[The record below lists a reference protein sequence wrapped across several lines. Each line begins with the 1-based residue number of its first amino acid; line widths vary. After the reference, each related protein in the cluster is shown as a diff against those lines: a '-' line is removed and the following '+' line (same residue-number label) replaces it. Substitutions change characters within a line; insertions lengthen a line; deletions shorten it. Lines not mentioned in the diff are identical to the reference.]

1 MPSLATIPVWLVA
14 LVLAGTAPWCVRAFA
29 GALERSVRRRT
40 QRVIA
45 SAEASTTE
53 AARHGRVRA
62 ADVFEGDAS
71 STASASASAGSTNA
85 SNEPAPRDA
94 DATS

>member
-1 MPSLATIPVWLVA
+1 MPSLATIPIWLVA

-45 SAEASTTE
+45 SAEASATD
-53 AARHGRVRA
+53 APRHARMRA
-62 ADVFEGDAS
+62 ANTFEGDAS
-71 STASASASAGSTNA
+71 DSSTSTNTK
-85 SNEPAPRDA
+85 PAPRDA